1 MDDNS
6 QNNIIIEEVLIEKE
20 KDENNIFEK
29 LCNLQKLIKK
39 ESALI
44 KLCKINKYI
53 IQNKISSSK
62 FNSKK
67 EGHKK
72 INK

>member
-1 MDDNS
+1 MDGDS
-6 QNNIIIEEVLIEKE
+6 QTNIIIEEVLIEKE

-44 KLCKINKYI
+44 KLCKINK
-53 IQNKISSSK
+53 
-62 FNSKK
+62 
-67 EGHKK
+67 
-72 INK
+72 

>member
-44 KLCKINKYI
+44 KLCKINK
-53 IQNKISSSK
+53 
-62 FNSKK
+62 
-67 EGHKK
+67 
-72 INK
+72 

>member
-6 QNNIIIEEVLIEKE
+6 QTNIIIEEVLIEKE

-44 KLCKINKYI
+44 KLCKINK
-53 IQNKISSSK
+53 
-62 FNSKK
+62 
-67 EGHKK
+67 
-72 INK
+72 

>member
-20 KDENNIFEK
+20 KDENYIFEK

-44 KLCKINKYI
+44 KLCKINK
-53 IQNKISSSK
+53 
-62 FNSKK
+62 
-67 EGHKK
+67 
-72 INK
+72 

>member
-6 QNNIIIEEVLIEKE
+6 Q
-20 KDENNIFEK
+20 NNIFEK

-44 KLCKINKYI
+44 KLCKINK
-53 IQNKISSSK
+53 
-62 FNSKK
+62 
-67 EGHKK
+67 
-72 INK
+72 

>member
-1 MDDNS
+1 MDGNP
-6 QNNIIIEEVLIEKE
+6 QNNIIIEEILIQKE

-44 KLCKINKYI
+44 KLCKINK
-53 IQNKISSSK
+53 
-62 FNSKK
+62 
-67 EGHKK
+67 
-72 INK
+72 

>member
-1 MDDNS
+1 MDDNP

-44 KLCKINKYI
+44 KLCKINK
-53 IQNKISSSK
+53 
-62 FNSKK
+62 
-67 EGHKK
+67 
-72 INK
+72 

>member
-6 QNNIIIEEVLIEKE
+6 QNNIIIEEELIEKE

-44 KLCKINKYI
+44 KLCKINK
-53 IQNKISSSK
+53 
-62 FNSKK
+62 
-67 EGHKK
+67 
-72 INK
+72 